1 VSEVQ
6 SAAIPDEEQTNTM
19 EDHSSLS
26 TRSRS
31 SIRKELEVNLAANIS
46 DTFRDMLASSEPS
59 MVTLLNPK
67 KGKPS
72 RPVIGVERMS
82 QQQEWLILQKLDRTS
97 STLPTDIA
105 RLRRKLY
112 LRRIKRAQGTKVF
125 DLDDCMNSHFRSHQ
139 RLTKMPD
146 IELKDPLPKP
156 PSPSPSKSAQVTE
169 DIQKLNDIQQTPYA
183 NSFASRLYGSPRFH
197 NTVSKAE
204 PWLSPWNGRK
214 LRPYIRRDFENKPPG
229 MRLLHEIRLA
239 AGKPQKRRQ
248 ELDISSE
255 QLDSESIDY
264 VYFQK
269 DHLEPVNQVLRRA
282 FWDEIDVSE
291 NLLFPEYSIVALY
304 KRYVVGCAFM
314 TPEAYV
320 TYITVVPGWEKA
332 GIGQFLLY
340 HLFQTAISKDITLHV
355 SANSPAMFSLTVSQ
369 ILYQKFGFKPEEFII
384 NFYDKYLSPE
394 SSYSKNAFFL
404 RLRR

>member
-1 VSEVQ
+1 
-6 SAAIPDEEQTNTM
+6 M
-19 EDHSSLS
+19 
-26 TRSRS
+26 
-31 SIRKELEVNLAANIS
+31 
-46 DTFRDMLASSEPS
+46 
-59 MVTLLNPK
+59 
-67 KGKPS
+67 
-72 RPVIGVERMS
+72 
-82 QQQEWLILQKLDRTS
+82 
-97 STLPTDIA
+97 
-105 RLRRKLY
+105 
-112 LRRIKRAQGTKVF
+112 F
-125 DLDDCMNSHFRSHQ
+125 DLDDYMNSHFRSHQ
-139 RLTKMPD
+139 KLTRMPD
-146 IELKDPLPKP
+146 IILKETVSKP
-156 PSPSPSKSAQVTE
+156 PSPSPSPSPAKSTQVTE
-169 DIQKLNDIQQTPYA
+169 DAQKLIEIQQTPYA

-214 LRPYIRRDFENKPPG
+214 LRPYIRRDFESKPPG

-248 ELDISSE
+248 ELIISSE

-320 TYITVVPGWEKA
+320 TYITVVPGWENA
-332 GIGQFLLY
+332 GIGQ
-340 HLFQTAISKDITLHV
+340 
-355 SANSPAMFSLTVSQ
+355 
-369 ILYQKFGFKPEEFII
+369 
-384 NFYDKYLSPE
+384 
-394 SSYSKNAFFL
+394 
-404 RLRR
+404 